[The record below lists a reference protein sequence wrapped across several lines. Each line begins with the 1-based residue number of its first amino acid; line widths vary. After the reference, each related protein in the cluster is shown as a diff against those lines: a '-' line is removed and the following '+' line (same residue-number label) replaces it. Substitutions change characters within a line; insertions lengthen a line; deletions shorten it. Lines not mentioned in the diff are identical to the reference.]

1 MKLEEDMGAAFLKL
15 GTCSLRPVHTA
26 FRKGITKIPFDYDKF
41 FYELHFF
48 KKNSSARRESYLS
61 LQSVTN
67 VVAEYAKKHAPTRW
81 ITTK

>member
-41 FYELHFF
+41 FMNYTFL
-48 KKNSSARRESYLS
+48 KKNSSARRESYTS

-67 VVAEYAKKHAPTRW
+67 INTLKNMSRPDR
-81 ITTK
+81 